1 MSDALNMNMADVLEL
16 LAFHKDLTREMAA
29 ESFRRLMS
37 GTMTPAQTG
46 AFLMGLKTKGEKAFE
61 LAAAVEAA
69 LAKARMVP
77 GLSGDRIDTCGTGGD
92 CSSSFNCST
101 TVALVLAGMGYQV
114 VKHGNRAVSSTCGS
128 ADALEALGLP
138 LTTEPEDVAGE
149 LARRRFAFLFAPNYH
164 PAFKHVVPV
173 RKEIGCRTLF
183 NLLGPLLNPA
193 RPTHQI
199 LGVALPSYVTRLAT
213 VLAMTGVRKACVC
226 HGAGDF
232 DELTPFGPA
241 QVVWVDNGWLRE
253 DVVDPQ
259 ALGFKAWRPE
269 DVAVTDRENALEVLR
284 ELLAGDGPEAM
295 RDMVVLNLG
304 VAIHMLDGLDLPE
317 AMDKAR
323 EGLASGAGEKPL
335 HA

>member
-1 MSDALNMNMADVLEL
+1 MKDMKMADVLEL
-16 LAFHKDLTREMAA
+16 LAFHKDLSVGMAE
-29 ESFRRLMS
+29 ESFRRLMT
-37 GTMTPAQTG
+37 GDMTPAQTG
-46 AFLMGLKTKGEKAFE
+46 AFLMGLKTKGERAFE
-61 LAAAVEAA
+61 LAAAVRAA
-69 LAKARMVP
+69 LDQARLVP
-77 GLSGDRIDTCGTGGD
+77 GLTGDRIDTCGTGGD
-92 CSSSFNCST
+92 NTSSFNCST
-101 TVALVLAGMGYQV
+101 AVALVLAGMGYQV

-128 ADALEALGLP
+128 ADALEALGVP
-138 LTTEPEDVAGE
+138 LTTEPDEVPGE
-149 LARRRFAFLFAPNYH
+149 LEKRRFAFMFAPNYH

-199 LGVALPSYVTRLAT
+199 LGVALPGYVSRLAS
-213 VLAMTGVRKACVC
+213 VLAMTGVRRACVC
-226 HGAGDF
+226 HGAGGF
-232 DELTPFGPA
+232 DEITPFGEA
-241 QVVWVDNGWLRE
+241 QVVWLNEGWLRE
-253 DVVDPQ
+253 DTLDPQ
-259 ALGFKAWRPE
+259 ALGFTLRRPE
-269 DVAVTDRENALEVLR
+269 EVTVTDREHALGVLR

-304 VAIHMLDGLDLPE
+304 VAIHLLDGLELPE